1 MKTSAPAAT
10 VLLIASSVLL
20 AACGGG
26 GGGSTSPGGASAGT
40 LSGAVVLGPVAGA
53 TVRAYALSGGT
64 QGALLGEATADAAGR
79 FDVSIGHHAGPVMV
93 VATGGSFVDEAT
105 GASMALG
112 TGDALACAI
121 PSVAADAATAGIHV
135 TPLTSMARARAAAM
149 PGGMTEANVA
159 AANAAVGAYFQAG
172 DVLRVA
178 PMDPTAAGAGAGA
191 TQDERAYGMALA
203 AMSQEAMALGMT
215 SSAGMATA
223 LAADASDG
231 VMDGMMGATPVSMG
245 GMGGMSGGTMEANA
259 GTAGLADAMHA
270 FLGSARNRSGLT
282 ADDLLACLAQL
293 SGSGGQLPGAGGSG
307 PGQGAGQGTMTGTA
321 FMGAMSG
328 GTVTAYAVSGGARG
342 QALAAAPL
350 GATGAFSV
358 GLGAYAGPVMLE
370 VAGATYEDEA
380 TGISMPMASGDVLTA
395 CVPSVAA
402 GATTSGVQVTPLTT
416 MAQARAQ
423 AMLGGMTTANAA
435 AANAGIG
442 SYFMAG
448 DVLGT
453 MPMDPAVAGSGT
465 GATQD
470 QRDHGMAIAAM
481 SEYAHGLGMTG
492 STSAM
497 ATAMAEDA
505 SDGVMN
511 GMMGGTA
518 IPMGGMGGGGMMG
531 GGAGMMAANAG
542 TTGLSGAMTTFA
554 GSAMNRS
561 GVALAA
567 VQPLVNQLAGSN
579 GTIP

>member
-10 VLLIASSVLL
+10 ALLIASSLLL

-26 GGGSTSPGGASAGT
+26 GGGGGGSTPGASSAGT
-40 LSGAVVLGPVAGA
+40 IRGTVVLGPVAGA
-53 TVRAYALSGGT
+53 SVRAYALSGGT

-79 FDVSIGHHAGPVMV
+79 FDVAIGHHAGPVLL
-93 VATGGSFVDEAT
+93 VATGGSYADEAT

-112 TGDALACAI
+112 SGDALACAI
-121 PSVAADAATAGIHV
+121 PSVAADATTAGIQV

-191 TQDERAYGMALA
+191 TQDERDYGMALA

-223 LAADASDG
+223 MAADASDG

-245 GMGGMSGGTMEANA
+245 GMGGMSGGTMAPTA
-259 GTAGLADAMHA
+259 GTSGLADAMRA

-282 ADDLLACLAQL
+282 ADDLQACLAQL
-293 SGSGGQLPGAGGSG
+293 SGAGGQLPGGSG
-307 PGQGAGQGTMTGTA
+307 TGQGMMTGTA

-342 QALAAAPL
+342 QALGAAPL
-350 GATGAFSV
+350 GAGGAFSV

-370 VAGATYEDEA
+370 VAGATFVDEA
-380 TGISMPMASGDVLTA
+380 TGATMPMASGDVLTA

-402 GATTSGVQVTPLTT
+402 GATTSGVQVTPLTS
-416 MAQARAQ
+416 MAQAMAQ
-423 AMLGGMTTANAA
+423 GMPGGMTTASAE
-435 AANAGIG
+435 AANAGVG

-453 MPMDPAVAGSGT
+453 MPMDPSVAGSGT

-481 SEYAHGLGMTG
+481 SEYARTVGMTG
-492 STSAM
+492 SSSAM
-497 ATAMAEDA
+497 VTAMAEDA

-511 GMMGGTA
+511 GMMGGTG
-518 IPMGGMGGGGMMG
+518 ISMGGMGGGGMMG
-531 GGAGMMAANAG
+531 GGSGMMATTAG

-561 GVALAA
+561 GVTLAG
-567 VQPLVNQLAGSN
+567 VQALVNQLAGSN

>member
-1 MKTSAPAAT
+1 MKISAPAAT
-10 VLLIASSVLL
+10 ALLIGSSLLL

-26 GGGSTSPGGASAGT
+26 GGGSTPGSSPAGT
-40 LSGAVVLGPVAGA
+40 IGGAVVLGPVAGA
-53 TVRAYALSGGT
+53 SVRAYALSGGA

-79 FDVSIGHHAGPVMV
+79 FTVSIGHHAGPVML
-93 VATGGSFVDEAT
+93 VATGGSYVDEAT

-112 TGDALACAI
+112 SGDALGCAI
-121 PSVAADAATAGIHV
+121 PSVAADAATAGIQV

-159 AANAAVGAYFQAG
+159 AANASVGAYFQAG

-191 TQDERAYGMALA
+191 TQDERGYGMALA

-245 GMGGMSGGTMEANA
+245 GMGGMGGGMMAPSA
-259 GTAGLADAMHA
+259 GSSGLADAMRA
-270 FLGSARNRSGLT
+270 FLASARNRSGLT
-282 ADDLLACLAQL
+282 ADDLQACLAQL
-293 SGSGGQLPGAGGSG
+293 SGAGGQLPGAGGSG
-307 PGQGAGQGTMTGTA
+307 QGAGGTMTGTA

-328 GTVTAYAVSGGARG
+328 GTVTAYAVTGGARG
-342 QALAAAPL
+342 QALGAAPL
-350 GATGAFSV
+350 GAAGAFSV
-358 GLGAYAGPVMLE
+358 GLGPYAGPVMLE
-370 VAGATYEDEA
+370 VAGATFVDEA
-380 TGISMPMASGDVLTA
+380 TGTAMPMASGDVLTA

-402 GATTSGVQVTPLTT
+402 GATTSGVHVTPLTT
-416 MAQARAQ
+416 MAQAMAQ
-423 AMLGGMTTANAA
+423 GTPGGMTTASAG
-435 AANAGIG
+435 AANAGVG

-453 MPMDPAVAGSGT
+453 MPMDPSVAGSGA

-481 SEYAHGLGMTG
+481 SEYARTVGMTG
-492 STSAM
+492 SSSAM
-497 ATAMAEDA
+497 VTAMAEDA

-511 GMMGGTA
+511 GMMGGTG
-518 IPMGGMGGGGMMG
+518 ISMGGGGMMG
-531 GGAGMMAANAG
+531 GGPGMMAANAG
-542 TTGLSGAMTTFA
+542 TRGLSGAMTTFA

-561 GVALAA
+561 GVTAAGVQALVDQLAA
-567 VQPLVNQLAGSN
+567 SS